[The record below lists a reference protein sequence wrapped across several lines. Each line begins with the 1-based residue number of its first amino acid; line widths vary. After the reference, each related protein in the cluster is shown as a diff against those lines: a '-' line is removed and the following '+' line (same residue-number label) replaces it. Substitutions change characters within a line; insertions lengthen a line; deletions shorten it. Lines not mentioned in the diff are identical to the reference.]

1 MGEQDMNKKDSL
13 GYSICTTARK
23 IHHCLTAR
31 FEKYEIT
38 PEQWVVLRTVFEN
51 EGVSQKQL
59 AQLVDKDANN
69 VKVLVDKLVKKALLV
84 RQMNPGDKRA
94 FSLFVMP
101 AGRVLNYK
109 IQMENEHMLDF
120 LAEGLSG
127 RELNR
132 FFQTLE
138 RVEANLAAEAGKL
151 EQAAKEAEKQPVR
164 EGAKAAAAKN

>member
-1 MGEQDMNKKDSL
+1 M
-13 GYSICTTARK
+13 
-23 IHHCLTAR
+23 
-31 FEKYEIT
+31 
-38 PEQWVVLRTVFEN
+38 
-51 EGVSQKQL
+51 
-59 AQLVDKDANN
+59 
-69 VKVLVDKLVKKALLV
+69 
-84 RQMNPGDKRA
+84 
-94 FSLFVMP
+94 
-101 AGRVLNYK
+101 NYK